1 MIYFKD
7 KVVHF
12 IGIGGIGMSAIAEQ
26 LKDMSIQ
33 VQGSNDVENDSTRR
47 LRAQGIPVF
56 IGQKDPS
63 VLDGADVV
71 IISSA
76 IHSDNVELKAAIE
89 RKMPI
94 GHRSEMLAQI
104 MRYKQGIA
112 VAGTH
117 GKTTTSSMIS
127 HLMIEG
133 GFMPSCI
140 IGGVMNNYETNS
152 VLGKSDWLV
161 VEADESDGSFL
172 RLNKM
177 VAVVTSM
184 DPEHLDYYGSVDQMN
199 LAYLHF
205 MQTTSFYGFC
215 VVCTDHPIVK
225 EMAEKVKHRRM
236 ISYGLNTD
244 AFIHAKNI
252 RIGQGALHFDIVKGD
267 QTYSNF
273 VLPMF
278 GRHNILNALAAF
290 AVVSELGM
298 EPDKIRKAFAS
309 FKGVQRRFTKRGEV
323 DGILIYDDYGH
334 HPEEIKATLR
344 AAKEATPDNKVIAV
358 FQPHRYSRFADLM
371 DDFLTAFVDADILL
385 VADVYAAGEEPIEGV
400 NKEAFINRIMHPNAM
415 TINDENDLAD
425 KIASMAKAGD
435 LVIGLGAGSISK
447 WVQALPDNLKKR
459 KG

>member
-184 DPEHLDYYGSVDQMN
+184 DPEHLDY
-199 LAYLHF
+199 
-205 MQTTSFYGFC
+205 
-215 VVCTDHPIVK
+215 
-225 EMAEKVKHRRM
+225 
-236 ISYGLNTD
+236 
-244 AFIHAKNI
+244 
-252 RIGQGALHFDIVKGD
+252 
-267 QTYSNF
+267 
-273 VLPMF
+273 
-278 GRHNILNALAAF
+278 
-290 AVVSELGM
+290 
-298 EPDKIRKAFAS
+298 
-309 FKGVQRRFTKRGEV
+309 
-323 DGILIYDDYGH
+323 
-334 HPEEIKATLR
+334 
-344 AAKEATPDNKVIAV
+344 
-358 FQPHRYSRFADLM
+358 
-371 DDFLTAFVDADILL
+371 
-385 VADVYAAGEEPIEGV
+385 
-400 NKEAFINRIMHPNAM
+400 
-415 TINDENDLAD
+415 
-425 KIASMAKAGD
+425 
-435 LVIGLGAGSISK
+435 
-447 WVQALPDNLKKR
+447 
-459 KG
+459 